1 MAIASIAPGT
11 TRLSGNTWAA
21 RQPASTMAC
30 ANVWM
35 IIERAQAKMDALV
48 TEETPVD
55 SSLTAIAAADILGVR
70 VHCLDTRR
78 LMEIVRLWSGEEQR
92 RTLYYA
98 HSKSINEAYRDASF
112 RAQLNSADLTY
123 SDGISVVWAGKF
135 LSGLPFRKT
144 TGADWIYDYARLAA
158 QQGIRTYFLGSR
170 PGIARQ
176 AAEIL
181 KEMHPGLPI
190 VGACDGFFQEKS
202 EADVLLDIARTHP
215 QVVFVGM
222 GAPLQE
228 KWIAA
233 HRDEIQAPVCWAV
246 GALFDFVTG
255 AEYRVPAWMNKLAL
269 EWLWRFLIDPVG
281 KWKRTLIGNPLF
293 VLRVLRQKFLS
304 R

>member
-1 MAIASIAPGT
+1 M
-11 TRLSGNTWAA
+11 N
-21 RQPASTMAC
+21 
-30 ANVWM
+30 
-35 IIERAQAKMDALV
+35 ALV

-55 SSLTAIAAADILGVR
+55 SSLTAVAAADILGVR

-144 TGADWIYDYARLAA
+144 TGADWIYDYSRMAA

-181 KEMHPGLPI
+181 KEMHPGLLI

-202 EADVLLDIARTHP
+202 EAEVLLDIARTHP

-269 EWLWRFLIDPVG
+269 EWLWRFLIDPIG

-293 VLRVLRQKFLS
+293 VLRVLRQKFLA

>member
-1 MAIASIAPGT
+1 M
-11 TRLSGNTWAA
+11 N
-21 RQPASTMAC
+21 
-30 ANVWM
+30 
-35 IIERAQAKMDALV
+35 ALA
-48 TEETPVD
+48 TEESPVG
-55 SSLTAIAAADILGVR
+55 SSLIGIPAADILGVR
-70 VHCLDTRR
+70 VHCLDTGR
-78 LMEIVRLWSGEEQR
+78 LMGTVRLWSGEGRR

-98 HSKSINEAYRDASF
+98 HSKSINEAYREASF
-112 RAQLNSADLTY
+112 CSLLNSADLTY

-135 LSGLPFRKT
+135 LSGLPFSKI
-144 TGADWIYDYARLAA
+144 TGADWIYDYARMAA

-176 AAEIL
+176 AAENL
-181 KEMHPGLPI
+181 KDMYPGLTI
-190 VGACDGFFQEKS
+190 VGTCDGFFQEMS
-202 EADVLLDIARTHP
+202 EADTLLDIARTHP

-255 AEYRVPAWMNKLAL
+255 AEYRVPYWMNKLAL
-269 EWLWRFLIDPVG
+269 EWLWRFLIDPLG

-293 VLRVLRQKFLS
+293 VLRVLRQKFLL
-304 R
+304 